1 MILPLQFRGE
11 PSPSL
16 LPEAIEVAFLAM
28 VKATS
33 PEW

>member
-1 MILPLQFRGE
+1 MILTLPFRVE

-28 VKATS
+28 VNAAS
-33 PEW
+33 PER